1 MGKRA
6 DIIKWRAEIEKLRNR
21 LTEMVH
27 QGKSKDEVT
36 KMLIDEFGWDPKGR
50 ATTNSVESMMA
61 EVK

>member
-1 MGKRA
+1 
-6 DIIKWRAEIEKLRNR
+6 
-21 LTEMVH
+21 MVH

>member
-1 MGKRA
+1 
-6 DIIKWRAEIEKLRNR
+6 
-21 LTEMVH
+21 MVH
-27 QGKSKDEVT
+27 QGKNKDEVT